1 MYLYNPSLEHAT
13 HEEEWVRW
21 PLEILHRVKAG
32 VEVDDLKC
40 CHLTDHQSVLWAAG
54 NISAIWRELHQV
66 LGLLKCLR
74 EVHDAYNGCAQ
85 WFLCEENTQQSLWL
99 LQSTLV
105 SSLSK
110 LSVGLQVTRT
120 LWDSIWISKPLLIHI
135 HPYLSCILQRLR
147 HGPRR
152 APAAIQSQTAQI
164 NVERGVATCRP
175 TYDAWW
181 LIQWL
186 VMTHCE
192 WFILFYLTTRHA
204 LAIDIRSMLCFYYL
218 CSS

>member
-1 MYLYNPSLEHAT
+1 MINIIYRVITIFKLFSLMYLYNPSLEHAT

-32 VEVDDLKC
+32 VEVDNLKC

-66 LGLLKCLR
+66 FGLLKCLR

-110 LSVGLQVTRT
+110 LSVGVQVTRT

-152 APAAIQSQTAQI
+152 AQPPFSHKPPKLMW
-164 NVERGVATCRP
+164 NGVWPRVDLP
-175 TYDAWW
+175 MMLGDWFNGWWW
-181 LIQWL
+181 LT
-186 VMTHCE
+186 VSD
-192 WFILFYLTTRHA
+192 LF
-204 LAIDIRSMLCFYYL
+204 
-218 CSS
+218 CST